1 MVNLAINP
9 LVTKVKKIKNTFT
22 GHKYNIVPSFL
33 INNKKKI
40 IKSKNLR
47 IFLSFGGF
55 DNKNLT
61 FKAIKYLR
69 KSSHNHN
76 LFLNRK
82 LKKVIKNKKNITFF
96 DPKDYF
102 QSLINSDLVFSAGGL
117 SMFDAIFLKKIVI
130 CTPQYKHQNENI
142 DILHKKRIVYKL
154 CINDMN
160 KIDYILGEVIKKN
173 INNVYK
179 KNMIISSKSIFKTL
193 KLIYKQY
200 DF

>member
-1 MVNLAINP
+1 M
-9 LVTKVKKIKNTFT
+9 
-22 GHKYNIVPSFL
+22 
-33 INNKKKI
+33 
-40 IKSKNLR
+40 
-47 IFLSFGGF
+47 
-55 DNKNLT
+55 
-61 FKAIKYLR
+61 R